1 MRRTVKLGFRSRHGI
16 ENRNMGDNLS
26 FISHKVRKN
35 RKPPLV
41 SYRMRLGSEEL
52 QLSGP
57 IHPDLIP
64 VKFKIPIPG
73 PVTAIEIVCA
83 VSEVKKILTEQ
94 LPLKSGSIDFRIGN
108 VTAELKTDRTEPMV
122 GEELNL
128 WLHDLKRLLAN
139 LPAAPDKSDIDKEI
153 TE

>member
-1 MRRTVKLGFRSRHGI
+1 MVFHHATGLKIVTRLIPV
-16 ENRNMGDNLS
+16 S
-26 FISHKVRKN
+26 FMSHKIRKN
-35 RKPPLV
+35 RKSPPV
-41 SYRMRLGSEEL
+41 YRKIRLGSEEL

-64 VKFKIPIPG
+64 VKFEIPIQG